1 MTVAKS
7 AKQIIKAI
15 GCEHLNLY
23 RGSGYWYF
31 VYSNESGNVYEDKSI
46 YTMYLGDLSLEQ
58 WSEEGKEL
66 VATVEGK

>member
-23 RGSGYWYF
+23 RGKGYWYF
-31 VYSNESGNVYEDKSI
+31 VYTSESNPYEDKSI
-46 YTMYLGDLSLEQ
+46 YTMYLGDMSLEE
-58 WSEEGKEL
+58 WVEEGAAL
-66 VATVEGK
+66 VKLAERN